1 MSGRRFTLASR
12 LAALALAALPVVT
25 AGCAEREEHVA
36 IHGTMN
42 ADGYALFEVENERQQ
57 RNDVTVTVDDEE
69 AGATYVLIYSH
80 KPPRNVGW
88 FQLDPSAH
96 ERCGGDIGPHCEIPG
111 YGWLVDV
118 AAVPAGAS
126 GVTLR
131 DDRCGCNADNDDRDW
146 TGYWAVMR
154 VERPG
159 RENLVRFEVW
169 AKAVKSH
176 ADEPTIRQLL

>member
-1 MSGRRFTLASR
+1 MLLRHEGPLGARD
-12 LAALALAALPVVT
+12 
-25 AGCAEREEHVA
+25 C
-36 IHGTMN
+36 
-42 ADGYALFEVENERQQ
+42 ADGDRRARQRIPLDHELRHPREVRAV
-57 RNDVTVTVDDEE
+57 R
-69 AGATYVLIYSH
+69 
-80 KPPRNVGW
+80 PRGV
-88 FQLDPSAH
+88 
-96 ERCGGDIGPHCEIPG
+96 
-111 YGWLVDV
+111 
-118 AAVPAGAS
+118 
-126 GVTLR
+126 VTLR